1 MSRTWTTGIV
11 RIEFPPSRAHART
24 SSETCSRGRL
34 FARSGNNRARLR
46 LSVALQQ
53 V

>member
-24 SSETCSRGRL
+24 SSETCLRRRL
-34 FARSGNNRARLR
+34 FARIGTIAPGSGCQSLSNR
-46 LSVALQQ
+46 
-53 V
+53 